1 MKCAPLALLAFVVI
15 APTFATPLNGL
26 DAQKPLRV
34 AFPRR
39 PEQLR
44 DARIHII
51 HQDNLALGRSEEEMH
66 KCSFR
71 RWFYGDC
78 EKILGR
84 IPESPTDPSGL
95 SLAQASLSWFE
106 K

>member
-1 MKCAPLALLAFVVI
+1 VRLKRRVRKIGRRELYLS
-15 APTFATPLNGL
+15 PLNGL

-34 AFPRR
+34 AFPWRR
-39 PEQLR
+39 EQLR
-44 DARIHII
+44 DPRIHII
-51 HQDNLALGRSEEEMH
+51 HQDNVALGRSEEEMH

-84 IPESPTDPSGL
+84 IRESL
-95 SLAQASLSWFE
+95 LIRRV
-106 K
+106 

>member
-1 MKCAPLALLAFVVI
+1 
-15 APTFATPLNGL
+15 
-26 DAQKPLRV
+26 
-34 AFPRR
+34 
-39 PEQLR
+39 
-44 DARIHII
+44 
-51 HQDNLALGRSEEEMH
+51 MH

-84 IPESPTDPSGL
+84 IRDLTDPSGL